1 MNHQEADVYY
11 YHFVGDTLRDGR
23 PVPPDGEWL
32 EHVGELIPCEAGLH
46 ASEHPFDAMRNAP
59 GATLCLVELDGE
71 IIPHGAPVDKVVAR
85 RRRIVRRI
93 DATHLL
99 RRFAA
104 DQALSVA
111 HLWDMPPVVRE
122 YLTTLDESKRTEARS
137 AAGSLEAARDV
148 SWSAR
153 RSAAWEAAWSAMRSA
168 AWEAAW
174 KAMLDSLEA
183 AMAAAW
189 SVAWKAA
196 RSVAW
201 KAARDDFRERVN
213 NQFRSPPRPV

>member
-1 MNHQEADVYY
+1 MNHQDAEVYY

-32 EHVGELIPCEAGLH
+32 EHVGPLIPCEAGLH

-71 IIPHGAPVDKVVAR
+71 IIPHGNPVDKVVAR

-111 HLWDMPPVVRE
+111 HLWDIPPVVRE
-122 YLTTLDESKRTEARS
+122 YLTTLDESKRTAARLAARE
-137 AAGSLEAARDV
+137 AAGSAAWLAAGSAMRD
-148 SWSAR
+148 
-153 RSAAWEAAWSAMRSA
+153 AAWEAAWLA
-168 AWEAAW
+168 AWEAAR
-174 KAMLDSLEA
+174 E
-183 AMAAAW
+183 
-189 SVAWKAA
+189 
-196 RSVAW
+196 
-201 KAARDDFRERVN
+201 AARDGFRRRVEN
-213 NQFRSPPRPV
+213 EFRSPPRPV